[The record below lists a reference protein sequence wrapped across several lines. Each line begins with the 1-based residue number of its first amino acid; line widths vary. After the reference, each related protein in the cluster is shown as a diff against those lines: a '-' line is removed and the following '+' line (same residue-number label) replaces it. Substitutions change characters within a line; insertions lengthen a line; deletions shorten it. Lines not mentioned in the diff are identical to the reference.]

1 MTKITRM
8 QLLRGDL
15 QGKNNAFRPPWSLP
29 EDYFIDYCTRCDQ
42 CIDACFDEL
51 IVKGRGGFPEMDFKQ
66 GGCDFCG
73 DCLDV
78 CKTDALHKIA
88 INITTNTAQAHLNSD
103 DYHEAYE
110 ENSEA
115 DAFLPPWHIKA
126 SIDLTKC
133 LSMNAVICRSCGE
146 SCDDE
151 AIKFDL
157 KLGGIAEPV
166 LNDANCTG
174 CGACFSVCP
183 VQVISLTSSSIKT
196 AAECK
201 AAG

>member
-15 QGKNNAFRPPWSLP
+15 QGKNSVYRPPWALP
-29 EDYFIDYCTRCDQ
+29 ENYFIDYCTRCDK

-51 IVKGRGGFPEMDFKQ
+51 IIKGRGGFPQMDFTR

-78 CKTDALHKIA
+78 CEADALHKIA
-88 INITTNTAQAHLNSD
+88 VNKTADSAQTHLKSSANEEDSD
-103 DYHEAYE
+103 AEV
-110 ENSEA
+110 
-115 DAFLPPWHIKA
+115 FLPPWHIKA

-166 LNDANCTG
+166 LNKDNCSG

-183 VQVISLTSSSIKT
+183 VQVISLTSIFRN
-196 AAECK
+196 ELN
-201 AAG
+201 